1 MSSNDRPWQVPVLTP
16 DHPFHRRRRRAV
28 AAARANTRPDDGG
41 WGDEDEFEEVQER
54 PEEAPRAVVEWRDP
68 VVQRDLPF
76 NPREIRAR
84 YMQAQ
89 ADAKAAREAARV
101 QAEEDV
107 FVAQIKEAEAA
118 SALALFHAPRR
129 DLPLDIGSLGEE
141 RSRLTEEQNRWDA
154 LRTLQEYAVY
164 LEGPKIA
171 SNSNSS
177 PAADRYYQA
186 VDDIQTALTCM
197 GVIGSDYNAMK
208 GARLAEL
215 RARVDVAQARE
226 DAESACAAARER
238 TRQRDEDRMRAYDRL
253 GSRR

>member
-16 DHPFHRRRRRAV
+16 DHPFYRRKRAAEA
-28 AAARANTRPDDGG
+28 AAARNRADG

-54 PEEAPRAVVEWRDP
+54 PEEAPRSVAEWRDP

-107 FVAQIKEAEAA
+107 FVAQIKESEAA

-141 RSRLTEEQNRWDA
+141 RSRLAEEQNRWDA

-177 PAADRYYQA
+177 PEAERYYQA

-197 GVIGSDYNAMK
+197 GVIGPDYDAMK
-208 GARLAEL
+208 DARLAEL

-226 DAESACAAARER
+226 DAESARAAARER